1 MSGEADHV
9 TGPSDEELVTSWG
22 VLMESLL
29 RTQDRI
35 LHSVEAEGGVPAQ
48 WFTVLHILLTA
59 DGHRLPMGRLA
70 AELSM
75 TGGGFTKLADRIARE
90 GLIDRRNSVGDR
102 RVVYAELTE
111 AGLQLAKRGEAVYR
125 EQLRI
130 HVLGASLRGRDLP
143 ARGGRS
149 GARQGPPSRKRRGP
163 RGDRPIRAPAAPA
176 GSAPRQRAAA
186 DFGRGLA
193 TV

>member
-130 HVLGASLRGRDLP
+130 HVQGALSEAEISQLEAVGQALAKAHPRGSGEVREEIVRSERPPHLP
-143 ARGGRS
+143 DR
-149 GARQGPPSRKRRGP
+149 RRGSE
-163 RGDRPIRAPAAPA
+163 RPPISDA
-176 GSAPRQRAAA
+176 
-186 DFGRGLA
+186 
-193 TV
+193 V